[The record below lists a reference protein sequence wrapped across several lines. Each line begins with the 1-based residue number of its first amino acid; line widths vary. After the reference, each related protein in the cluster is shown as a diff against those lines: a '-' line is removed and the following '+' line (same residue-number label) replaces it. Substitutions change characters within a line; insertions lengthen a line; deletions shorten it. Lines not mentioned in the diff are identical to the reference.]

1 MIKKNIT
8 LILLAITVNLFSD
21 SGFNFGSD
29 QMTASF
35 AEHDKRST
43 LTGNAYIETDT
54 LDIKSDEIVLY
65 GKDYRFA
72 DCLGNVS
79 IHNTKENFKI
89 TAQKLLYDN
98 DKKEATVTGNAVMND
113 IDNEMIIRGEFIK
126 SFEETSITII
136 QIRVRIITEDLIC
149 RSEFAQFNSE
159 TNRLLLSGDPVV
171 HKGDDIF
178 RASTIEINLDN
189 NDIIMK
195 GRVKGS
201 ITEEEKDEEENNE
214 TEPEDVEEDKD
225 LDKEE
230 NKEESNETVPEDKE

>member
-1 MIKKNIT
+1 MKLKIII
-8 LILLAITVNLFSD
+8 LIFTIAAPVFSD

-29 QMTASF
+29 QMIASF

-43 LTGNAYIETDT
+43 LIGNAYIETDT

-72 DCLGNVS
+72 DCLGTVS

-89 TAQKLLYDN
+89 TAEKLLYDN
-98 DKKEATVTGNAVMND
+98 DKKEATVTGNAIMND
-113 IDNEMIIRGEFIK
+113 IDNEMIIKGEFIK

-159 TNRLLLSGDPVV
+159 TNRLLLTGDPVV

-178 RASTIEINLDN
+178 RASKIEINLDN

-201 ITEEEKDEEENNE
+201 ITEEEKEEEEETDEVAEE
-214 TEPEDVEEDKD
+214 TEE
-225 LDKEE
+225 
-230 NKEESNETVPEDKE
+230 